1 MNDLINEFLSA
12 RDKIMPDKHLWQ
24 PGFMSSTCGPF
35 TKNKER
41 INKFKETRGSRYIYQ
56 NKLDK
61 TYFQNGMAYGD
72 CKDLPKRTASDNVLR
87 AKTFDVPN
95 NPKCDGY

>member
-1 MNDLINEFLSA
+1 MNDLINEFLLA

-24 PGFMSSTCGPF
+24 PGFMSNTCGPF

-41 INKFKETRGSRYIYQ
+41 INKFKETRGSRYTYQ

-61 TYFQNGMAYGD
+61 TCFQNGMAYGD
-72 CKDLPKRTASDNVLR
+72 LKD
-87 AKTFDVPN
+87 
-95 NPKCDGY
+95 